1 MQKSIPMSINFFKKL
16 KIYLKNIALAVGVF
30 LAVYAVLYY
39 RTNWNTKPIFEK
51 SVQVESSFS
60 GVIKVDENG
69 LAASVGIT
77 LAEYNDWAKAQ
88 GLTGTIAKLNADPDG
103 DGLPNYLEYIHGTDP
118 KNTDTDGDGFSDKQE
133 ITNGYD
139 PAAPGDARP
148 AAELMVAKIGV
159 TAPMIW
165 SANESEK
172 DQLADLQ
179 NGVAHFPKTAS
190 PGQNGNMIVSGH
202 SSNYI
207 WAKGGYNYIFKNLNN
222 LMPGDIVD
230 LKIVQQNGKIITYH
244 YKIREKFTTIPDDVR
259 IFEDT
264 SDSTLTLST
273 CWPIGSNL
281 RRLIVK
287 GDLVQ

>member
-1 MQKSIPMSINFFKKL
+1 MTFIKNFFKKYSNSL
-16 KIYLKNIALAVGVF
+16 KSIALAVGVF

-39 RTNWNTKPIFEK
+39 QTDWNTKPVFEK
-51 SVQVESSFS
+51 AAQVEQTSFF
-60 GVIKVDENG
+60 GAIEVDENA
-69 LAASVGIT
+69 LAASAGIT
-77 LAEYNDWAKAQ
+77 LAEYNDWTKAQ
-88 GLTGTIAKLNADPDG
+88 ELKGASAKLNADADG
-103 DGLPNYLEYIHGTDP
+103 DGLKNYLEYIHGTDP
-118 KNTDTDGDGFSDKQE
+118 KKADTDGDGFSDKQE

-139 PAAPGDARP
+139 PVAPGDARP
-148 AAELMVAKIGV
+148 AAELVIAKIGV

-165 SANESEK
+165 SANENEK

-179 NGVAHFPKTAS
+179 NGVAHFPKTAA
-190 PGQNGNMIVSGH
+190 PGQNGNMIISGH

-230 LKIVQQNGKIITYH
+230 LKTVQQNGKIITYH
-244 YKIREKFTTIPDDVR
+244 YKISEKFTTMPDDER
-259 IFEDT
+259 IFNDT
-264 SDSTLTLST
+264 SGATLTLST

-287 GDLVQ
+287 AEI